1 MSRGLLSG
9 AHSVHELHYHFVCVT
24 KYRRKVLSLPVQ
36 DLLRTWLPAYLSQ
49 KGITV
54 EEVGAEPDHLHLL
67 VRTVTSVSPSELA
80 QFVKGGSSRHLRE
93 LNLPEIR
100 NKLWG
105 DSLWS
110 DGYFVATTGGV
121 SLETVKRY
129 VQNQQPNGT
138 SSPA

>member
-24 KYRRKVLSLPVQ
+24 KYRRKVLSLRVQ
-36 DLLRTWLPAYLSQ
+36 AMLREWLSSYLRE

-54 EEVGAEPDHLHLL
+54 EEFGAEPDHLHLL
-67 VRTVTSVSPSELA
+67 VRTVTSVAPSELA
-80 QFVKGGSSRHLRE
+80 RFVKGGSSRYLRE

-105 DSLWS
+105 DFLWS

-129 VQNQQPNGT
+129 VQNQQPGGD
-138 SSPA
+138 SSPP